1 MKRILTALI
10 LAPLAVASWAA
21 GSDAALRAECA
32 AKNQPKT
39 MAKPAANEYQF
50 VYHKGEYRGEVQ
62 AGKQLACSESQ
73 YSAYLASV
81 DPARAM
87 AANPTA
93 AGKPNIKPDIKP
105 HLDQQIKK
113 EAAGK

>member
-1 MKRILTALI
+1 MKRTLIALI
-10 LAPLAVASWAA
+10 LAPLAAASWAA
-21 GSDAALRAECA
+21 GGDAALRAECA
-32 AKNQPKT
+32 AKNPVKT
-39 MAKPAANEYQF
+39 GAKPAANEYQF
-50 VYHKGEYRGEVQ
+50 VYHKGEYRGEAQ
-62 AGKQLACSESQ
+62 AGKAVACSESQ

-113 EAAGK
+113 DAVAK